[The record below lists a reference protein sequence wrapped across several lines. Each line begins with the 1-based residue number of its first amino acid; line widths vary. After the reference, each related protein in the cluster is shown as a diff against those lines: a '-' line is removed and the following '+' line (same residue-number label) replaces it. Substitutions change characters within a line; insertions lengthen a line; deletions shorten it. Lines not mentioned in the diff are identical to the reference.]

1 MTPFGE
7 KIRDCRQSRNIS
19 QKQMAQ
25 DIGVSPAYLSAL
37 EHGNRGQPPWAL
49 VQKIITYFD
58 FIWDDAEELEN
69 LARLSH
75 PRRVIDTSGCG
86 PAATE
91 LINRL
96 ARDIG
101 GMPQD
106 KIDSLLDILKAKD

>member
-1 MTPFGE
+1 MTPFGQ
-7 KIRDCRQSRNIS
+7 KIRDCRDSRNIS

-37 EHGNRGQPPWAL
+37 EHGHRGQPSWAL

-75 PRRVIDTSGCG
+75 PRRAIDTSGLS

-96 ARDIG
+96 ARDIDV
-101 GMPQD
+101 MEQE
-106 KIDSLLDILKAKD
+106 KIEKMLSLLQEKD

>member
-1 MTPFGE
+1 MTPFGQ
-7 KIRDCRQSRNIS
+7 KIRDCREARNIS

-25 DIGVSPAYLSAL
+25 DLGVSPAYLSAL
-37 EHGNRGQPPWAL
+37 EHGHRGQPSWAL

-75 PRRVIDTSGCG
+75 PRRVIDTSGRG

-96 ARDIG
+96 ARDIE
-101 GMPQD
+101 MISQE
-106 KIDSLLDILKAKD
+106 KIEKLLKIINEPD